1 MVIVTG
7 LSGAGK
13 STAIDALEDM
23 GFYCCDNLPVSLLD
37 EFVKTLENKIHKD
50 GAISVDGRQAGSI
63 DELQKGIENIEKRG
77 HHVDIVFVEAT
88 DDIIVRRYS
97 QTRRRHP
104 LSGDDVGAGISRDR
118 EILAPLRS
126 EALTIDT
133 SGLNVHELKSIIS
146 ERFKSGGGDM
156 AVALQSFG
164 FKYGLPR
171 DLNVVFDVRFL
182 PNPYFDENLKSKD
195 GREKVV
201 SDYVLDTKNG
211 QDILNRIIDYIE
223 FTLPLFAK
231 EGKLYSSIGIGCTGG
246 RHRSV
251 AIVEEISK
259 RLGKDWDILTR
270 HRDVDR

>member
-1 MVIVTG
+1 
-7 LSGAGK
+7 
-13 STAIDALEDM
+13 
-23 GFYCCDNLPVSLLD
+23 
-37 EFVKTLENKIHKD
+37 
-50 GAISVDGRQAGSI
+50 
-63 DELQKGIENIEKRG
+63 
-77 HHVDIVFVEAT
+77 
-88 DDIIVRRYS
+88 
-97 QTRRRHP
+97 
-104 LSGDDVGAGISRDR
+104 
-118 EILAPLRS
+118 
-126 EALTIDT
+126 
-133 SGLNVHELKSIIS
+133 
-146 ERFKSGGGDM
+146 M